1 MPGKK
6 KKKKIPRYIAD
17 TDDKNILQRY
27 FEEVGKIYEDN
38 DNEFDIEYCEEN
50 RDKLLKMNLKCV
62 IKTAKGYR
70 GRGLS
75 LEELISA
82 GNEGLCIAWD
92 KYNPKR
98 NKIREKI
105 FNDINMCDEPISKQW
120 IIEHIGEYCEYGR
133 YKEKFSKKFV
143 NVKKTEFT
151 KEEVLA
157 WVDKNITKAT
167 FNSVAMLWV
176 NAYIRQELNKNS
188 RMVKKPIKDI
198 QAEIRGDAPKE
209 YLLDISSPLDVGSN
223 NITLDE
229 KLDLADEERTDLD
242 EEDTFT
248 MLHDTLRTLFANI
261 NIRDRRLVLQ
271 RFGVGYVRPFQPR
284 EIAER
289 ENISVARVSQILSDT
304 LKKMQKNAE
313 IYGLK
318 GEDVLSYFE

>member
-1 MPGKK
+1 MPGK

-105 FNDINMCDEPISKQW
+105 FNDINACNDLIPKQW
-120 IIEHIGEYCEYGR
+120 VIEHIGEYCEYGR

-209 YLLDISSPLDVGSN
+209 FLLDISSPLDIGSN

-229 KLDLADEERTDLD
+229 KLDLADNEHMDID
-242 EEDTFT
+242 DEDTFV
-248 MLHDTLRTLFANI
+248 MLHDTLKTLFTNI

-271 RFGVGYVRPFQPR
+271 RFGVGYVRSFQPR

-304 LKKMQKNAE
+304 IKKMQKNAE
-313 IYGLK
+313 TYGLK
-318 GEDVLSYFE
+318 GEDILSYFE

>member
-1 MPGKK
+1 MSGK

-17 TDDKNILQRY
+17 TDDKNILQWY

-38 DNEFDIEYCEEN
+38 DNDFDIEYCEEN

-70 GRGLS
+70 GKGLS

-105 FNDINMCDEPISKQW
+105 FKEINNCEDSIPKQW
-120 IIEHIGEYCEYGR
+120 IIDHIGEYCEYGK
-133 YKEKFSKKFV
+133 YKDKFAKKFVKVQKMEFSKK
-143 NVKKTEFT
+143 
-151 KEEVLA
+151 EVLD

-167 FNSVAMLWV
+167 FNSVAMMWV

-198 QAEIRGDAPKE
+198 QAELRGDAPKE
-209 YLLDISSPLDVGSN
+209 FLLDISSPLDVSSN

-229 KLDLADEERTDLD
+229 KLDLADEERTNLD
-242 EEDTFT
+242 EEDTFN
-248 MLHDTLRTLFANI
+248 MLHDTLKILFTNI

-284 EIAER
+284 EIADK

-304 LKKMQKNAE
+304 IKKMQKNAE
-313 IYGLK
+313 TYGLK
-318 GEDVLSYFE
+318 AENILSYFN

>member
-1 MPGKK
+1 MTK

-38 DNEFDIEYCEEN
+38 DNEFDIEYCEDN
-50 RDKLLKMNLKCV
+50 REKLIEMNLKCV

-75 LEELISA
+75 LEDLISA

-105 FNDINMCDEPISKQW
+105 FTEIEMCPDMIPKHW
-120 IIEHIGEYCEYGR
+120 VIEHIGEYCEYGR
-133 YKEKFSKKFV
+133 YKDKFSKKFV
-143 NVKKTEFT
+143 NVDKTEFA

-176 NAYIRQELNKNS
+176 NAYIRQELNKYS

-198 QAEIRGDAPKE
+198 QAELRGEAPKE
-209 YLLDISSPLDVGSN
+209 FLLNISSPLDVSSN

-229 KLDLADEERTDLD
+229 KLDIMDEQRTDVD
-242 EEDTFT
+242 EEDTFL
-248 MLHDTLRTLFANI
+248 MLHDTLKTLFTGI
-261 NIRDRRLVLQ
+261 SIRDRRLVLQ
-271 RFGVGYVRPFQPR
+271 RFGVGYVRAFQPR
-284 EIAER
+284 EIADR

-313 IYGLK
+313 VHGLK
-318 GEDVLSYFE
+318 AENILSYFS

>member
-1 MPGKK
+1 MA

-17 TDDKNILQRY
+17 TDDKNVIQRY

-50 RDKLLKMNLKCV
+50 REKLLQMNLKCV
-62 IKTAKGYR
+62 IKTAKNYR

-75 LEELISA
+75 LEELIGA
-82 GNEGLCIAWD
+82 GNEGLCIAWN
-92 KYNPKR
+92 KYNPNK

-105 FNDINMCDEPISKQW
+105 FEDINKCGDMISKQW

-133 YKEKFSKKFV
+133 YKDKFQKKFIKPAA
-143 NVKKTEFT
+143 NEFA
-151 KEEVLA
+151 KEEVLN
-157 WVDKNITKAT
+157 WVDKNITRAT
-167 FNSVAMLWV
+167 FNSVAMMWV
-176 NAYIRQELNKNS
+176 NAYIRQELNKHS

-198 QAEIRGDAPKE
+198 QKELRGEAPKE
-209 YLLDISSPLDVGSN
+209 YLLDISSPLDSGSN

-229 KLDLADEERTDLD
+229 KLDIYDDRRTDID
-242 EEDTFT
+242 EEDTFI
-248 MLHDTLRTLFANI
+248 MLHDTLKVLFTGI
-261 NIRDRRLVLQ
+261 NVRDRRLVLQ

-289 ENISVARVSQILSDT
+289 EDISVARVSQILSDT

-313 IYGLK
+313 LYNI
-318 GEDVLSYFE
+318 DPANVLSYFD